1 MSNNLKYLFSCS
13 KDGSIIKCNI
23 MHIIFIFNIIIIFF
37 IKGSLESGMKMHTIK
52 KRLPNKK
59 NDDQNGHTDEILC
72 LALSTDFKFLVI

>member
-1 MSNNLKYLFSCS
+1 
-13 KDGSIIKCNI
+13 
-23 MHIIFIFNIIIIFF
+23 
-37 IKGSLESGMKMHTIK
+37 MHTIK